1 MNSTLLLSTFDKII
15 RDWPY
20 VVELFQK
27 GEIAAALGITVWMVL
42 LSVTFSYVLGLP
54 VGIIL
59 YVTDK
64 TGIKPNVVVNKILGV
79 IVNIFRSIPFII
91 LMVAFL
97 PVAKSLVGKSYGNA
111 AMVVMLVIG
120 AAPYVARMVESSL
133 KEVDKGVIE
142 AAQSLGANT
151 FQIIV
156 KVLLPE
162 ARPSLMIGAIIS
174 TVTVIGYTAM
184 AATIGGAGPGALAIT
199 QGHLRGHQAV
209 IWTAVVLIVLIVQL
223 IQEGGM
229 WLVKKTDRRVRN
241 ENKRKKAQKNK

>member
-184 AATIGGAGPGALAIT
+184 AATIGGAGLGALAIT

-241 ENKRKKAQKNK
+241 ENKRNKAQKNK